1 MAGVIAMTYS
11 REWLVDTLRRLGYFQ
26 EADEASR
33 DLPEELDQEQLLEF
47 SNRHGISR
55 GDLVNRAGGSP

>member
-1 MAGVIAMTYS
+1 MAGVIAMAYS